1 MAAERRILLL
11 SRAPHVAPALRE
23 IAAQHA
29 FHVIRAPDATAACE
43 RLAQNEFTCALVDL
57 DTLGDHADE
66 FLAQARRLQPG
77 LRTVGFGRM
86 AASRPAAAWGG
97 VPLLSKPLRRAQLE
111 SALGGTVPA
120 RPPRSMIPAAAPR
133 RTASASEA
141 ARLLDA
147 TQEELQRR
155 VSQLTTLYQI
165 GRAISESRNWSE
177 ALDYFLATL
186 RDYLG
191 VNGAAIL
198 LWSREA
204 TVLAPRTVLAM
215 GPEDVAACVEAL
227 RAAYPV
233 RGPVGEIH
241 ALDCYAADA
250 AGGLRCTGHAGVWR
264 LTVLPLLYRRAPL
277 GFLVLDKPYQG
288 ALGFSSELFFL
299 QTIQTVLGEEVA
311 NAVHLSRLVDLKN
324 FNAAVLDNVESGV
337 LTANE
342 HGEITFA
349 NRLARQTLGL
359 GPEAALDALQF
370 DALFRLDG
378 ATDVAPLAH
387 LLGAAH
393 ETAALAGEMR
403 HPGGRRVPVAV
414 RTSRIRN
421 PSDSETLLVVAFE
434 DLTGQ
439 RRLEEQARRS
449 DRLRSLGELSAAIAH
464 EIRNPLQGISLTL
477 SNLKEH
483 LQPGAETYVRV
494 MFSEMDRLNSIV
506 GGILEFARPAPPTP
520 VESSVFG
527 VCQRALDLA
536 GDRAAQRQVRLEI
549 APIARTET
557 GEWDEGQ
564 IVQVLLNLLLNAIDA
579 SPAGARVEIR
589 AELAAGP
596 IDADGTRNGAFWRLA
611 VHDQGPGVPA
621 PLRSKLFDP
630 FFTTKSDG
638 TGLGLAVS
646 SKIVEEHRGTI
657 HVDSPPGGGTTFIV
671 ELPRRFEGLSLEAP
685 LITRGKRQPCA

>member
-11 SRAPHVAPALRE
+11 SRAPQVAPVLRE
-23 IAAQHA
+23 VAAQHA
-29 FHVIRAPDATAACE
+29 FHVVRAADATAACE
-43 RLAQNEFTCALVDL
+43 RLAQGEFTCALVDL
-57 DTLGDHADE
+57 DTLGEHADE
-66 FLAQARRLQPG
+66 FLAQAQRLQPG

-86 AASRPAAAWGG
+86 VASRPAAAWGG
-97 VPLLSKPLRRAQLE
+97 VPLLSKPLRREQLE
-111 SALGGTVPA
+111 SALGAPAGATVRRAPA
-120 RPPRSMIPAAAPR
+120 GPATGPR
-133 RTASASEA
+133 RTAASTEA

-165 GRAISESRNWSE
+165 ARAISESRNWSE

-191 VNGAAIL
+191 VHGAAIL
-198 LWSREA
+198 LWSRET

-215 GPEDVAACVEAL
+215 RPEDVTRCVEAL

-241 ALDCYAADA
+241 SLECYAADA
-250 AGGLRCTGHAGVWR
+250 GGLHCNGHSGRWH

-277 GFLVLDKPYQG
+277 GFLVLDKPYEG
-288 ALGFSSELFFL
+288 ALGFGSEMFFL

-342 HGEITFA
+342 HGAITFA

-359 GPEAALDALQF
+359 PPDEAPADLQF
-370 DALFRLDG
+370 DALFGLYDGAEPVPVAGLLDG
-378 ATDVAPLAH
+378 AR
-387 LLGAAH
+387 
-393 ETAALAGEMR
+393 ETRALSGEMR
-403 HPGGRRVPVAV
+403 RPDGQRVPVAV

-434 DLTGQ
+434 DLSER
-439 RRLEEQARRS
+439 RRLEEHARRS

-494 MFSEMDRLNSIV
+494 MFSEMERLNGIV
-506 GGILEFARPAPPTP
+506 GGILAFARPAPPAP

-536 GDRAAQRQVRLEI
+536 ADRAAQRQVRLEI
-549 APIARTET
+549 APIARGET

-579 SPAGARVEIR
+579 SPPGGRVEMR
-589 AELAAGP
+589 AEPAAQP
-596 IDADGTRNGAFWRLA
+596 IEPDAARHGTFWRIA
-611 VHDQGPGVPA
+611 VRDQGPGVPP

-646 SKIVEEHRGTI
+646 SKIVEEHRGAI
-657 HVDSPPGGGTTFIV
+657 HVDSPPEGGTTFIV
-671 ELPRRFEGLSLEAP
+671 ELPRRFEGLSLEAH
-685 LITRGKRQPCA
+685 R